1 MCRNGHKNTGPQD
14 RTHNGDCLHC
24 RRARQREY
32 MAQCRASRRRMKAIE
47 AALRA

>member
-1 MCRNGHKNTGPQD
+1 MCRNGHEINGPQD

-32 MAQCRASRRRMKAIE
+32 MAECRQARRT
-47 AALRA
+47 LRQLQAVLA